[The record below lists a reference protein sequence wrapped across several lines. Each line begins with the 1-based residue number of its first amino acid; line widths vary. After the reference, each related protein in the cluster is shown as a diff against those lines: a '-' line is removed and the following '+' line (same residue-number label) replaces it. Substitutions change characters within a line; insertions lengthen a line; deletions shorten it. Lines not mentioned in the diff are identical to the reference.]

1 MKNHKKIALIAG
13 GGTGGH
19 LFPALSIGEELK
31 KNNINVKYIGS
42 IYGVEKEFFK
52 NFKLEYYLLNI
63 TGIQRNF
70 SFKSIYINLLFPF
83 RFIISYIKSLLI
95 IKSVKP
101 SIIIG
106 TGGYASGL
114 PLIAGIHLKIP
125 TIIQDQNSIPGLI
138 TKKLHNKV
146 NTICLAYD
154 LAAEKLNKKNCII
167 TGNPIK
173 TNLKKYKKEIALEE
187 LGLNTKK
194 KTILILGGSQGAAPL
209 NNHLMKNINFY
220 IKNDFQ
226 LIWQCGESN
235 YNYLKNNLENKN
247 ILLKSFINNMSQVYS
262 ACDLVISRAGAI
274 TISELSFMGKAMI
287 LIPYP
292 YAAENHQYL
301 NAKSIEKNNGC
312 IIIEQKNLEKGKLE
326 SKIKDIYKDKITIN
340 NLETNSQL
348 LSKPNATKE
357 IVKNILEL
365 IS

>member
-1 MKNHKKIALIAG
+1 MKNNKKIALIAG

-19 LFPALSIGEELK
+19 LFPALSIGEELQ

-42 IYGVEKEFFK
+42 KYGVEEEFFK
-52 NFKLEYYLLNI
+52 NCKLDYHLLNI

-70 SFKSIYINLLFPF
+70 SLKSIYINCLFPF
-83 RFIISYIKSLLI
+83 RFILSYINSLLI

-114 PLIAGIHLKIP
+114 PLIAGIHSNIP

-138 TKKLHNKV
+138 TKKLYNKIDTV
-146 NTICLAYD
+146 CLAYD
-154 LAAEKLNKKNCII
+154 LAAEKLNKGNCVI

-173 TNLKKYKKEIALEE
+173 NNLKKYEKYIALEE
-187 LGLNTKK
+187 LGLNIKM
-194 KTILILGGSQGAAPL
+194 KTILILGGSQGATPI
-209 NNHLMKNINFY
+209 NNHFMKNINFY
-220 IKNDFQ
+220 MKNDFQ
-226 LIWQCGESN
+226 LIWQCGKKD
-235 YNYLKNNLENKN
+235 YHYLNNNLNNEN
-247 ILLKSFINNMSQVYS
+247 ILLKPFIDNMSQVYS

-312 IIIEQKNLEKGKLE
+312 IMIEQTNLSTGELE
-326 SKIKDIYKDKITIN
+326 SKVKDIYKDTNTIKS
-340 NLETNSQL
+340 LETNSKL